1 MTSLEVRSIP
11 VALVLKTQ
19 KGDNEL
25 DMRRKP
31 QFGCIYKRK
40 KKQPDGTIVELGHW
54 WIKYSAGGQIFRE
67 SSKSENY
74 PDAERLLKTRIGE
87 MVTGTFHGLQIEKT
101 TVDQLLDD
109 VLLDYRTNG
118 KAVRFARAAIE
129 HHLRPY
135 FRGHRATAVSTE
147 AVKKYIAFRR
157 SEDQGTRPYRGRLD
171 ELKQI
176 PIQPAS
182 NATINR
188 ELALLKHS
196 FYLGWKSTPR
206 KVVSVPYIPMLEEH
220 NVRRGFFEHDQFL
233 AMRAAL
239 PGYLR
244 PVLTFAY
251 YTGCR
256 RGEILGLEWSQVDL
270 SERVVRLE
278 PGTTKNDEARIL
290 PLTTELYEMLA
301 MQKSIRDTKFPD
313 CHWLFFNES
322 GDKIGRFRRSWRT
335 ACEAAGL
342 ASDAGEPERLFHDLR
357 RSGVRNLI
365 RAGVPESVAMR
376 ISGHKTRS
384 VFERYN
390 IVSERDLHEAAR
402 KLENYVSGKNNST
415 LPGHT
420 LDTPDVKTQNF
431 SGNQPAKLLN

>member
-1 MTSLEVRSIP
+1 MWRWPLG
-11 VALVLKTQ
+11 LK
-19 KGDNEL
+19 KGAWEL
-25 DMRRKP
+25 RMKRKP
-31 QFGCIYKRK
+31 QFGCIFKRK
-40 KKQPDGTIVELGHW
+40 KKLPDGATVELGHW

-74 PDAERLLKTRIGE
+74 ADAERLLKTRIGE

-101 TVDQLLDD
+101 TLDQLLDD

-135 FRGHRATAVSTE
+135 FRGRRAASVSTE
-147 AVKKYIAFRR
+147 AVKKYVSFRR
-157 SEDQGTRPYRGRLD
+157 SNDQGTRPYRGRLD
-171 ELKQI
+171 EVRQI
-176 PIQPAS
+176 PIQPAC

-206 KVVSVPYIPMLEEH
+206 KVASVPYIPMLEEH
-220 NVRRGFFEHDQFL
+220 NVRKGFFEHDQFL

-239 PGYLR
+239 PEYLR

-256 RGEILGLEWSQVDL
+256 RGEILALEWAQVDL

-290 PLTTELYEMLA
+290 PLTTELYETLG
-301 MQKSIRDTKFPD
+301 MQKSIRDTRFPA
-313 CHWLFFNES
+313 CPWLFFNES
-322 GDKIGRFRRSWRT
+322 GRKIGRFQRSWRT
-335 ACEAAGL
+335 ACEAVGL
-342 ASDAGEPERLFHDLR
+342 ASGEGEPERLFHDLR

-365 RAGVPESVAMR
+365 RAGVPEAVAMR

-402 KLENYVSGKNNST
+402 KLENYVSGKANPT
-415 LPGHT
+415 QPGHT
-420 LDTPDVKTQNF
+420 LGTPDIKTLDF